1 MCAHLANQK
10 RIAISDAG
18 GNTNINSVDSV
29 LTQLIASHTA
39 ARGLPHVVTEW
50 GGSYVHG
57 NTVMGGGGS
66 ANPDAV
72 GNISTGTSHDDY
84 DAASFILAAVDRARG
99 LADVFSYW
107 AVSDVFEET
116 AFPPANSSFYGNFG
130 IINTYGVP
138 KPVRSPSFLWFRL
151 LLPAE
156 FPFQAFRAFELLH
169 ETGPTRA
176 NTTVVDKAAT
186 TFGGKAPPPGS
197 CANTTGA
204 IASVTAGGTLS
215 VIVYSQATRGAPI
228 HSACR
233 ASVAVRGVD
242 AAVCERLAKK
252 DGATVRRLDADHANP
267 RRRWI
272 ELGMPQY
279 PTADE
284 NKEILGA
291 SEMVPEPLKVV
302 ASTRGGGACAF
313 ELDVPAQGVAAATLP
328 LL

>member
-1 MCAHLANQK
+1 MHLANQK
-10 RIAISDAG
+10 RTAILDAG

-72 GNISTGTSHDDY
+72 GNISTGTSHDDF
-84 DAASFILAAVDRARG
+84 DAASFIIAAVDRARG
-99 LADVFSYW
+99 LADIFSYW

-156 FPFQAFRAFELLH
+156 FPFLH
-169 ETGPTRA
+169 SKR
-176 NTTVVDKAAT
+176 
-186 TFGGKAPPPGS
+186 
-197 CANTTGA
+197 
-204 IASVTAGGTLS
+204 IM
-215 VIVYSQATRGAPI
+215 IQI
-228 HSACR
+228 
-233 ASVAVRGVD
+233 
-242 AAVCERLAKK
+242 
-252 DGATVRRLDADHANP
+252 
-267 RRRWI
+267 
-272 ELGMPQY
+272 
-279 PTADE
+279 
-284 NKEILGA
+284 
-291 SEMVPEPLKVV
+291 
-302 ASTRGGGACAF
+302 
-313 ELDVPAQGVAAATLP
+313 
-328 LL
+328 